1 MRQTFNEITIRRQ
14 RESEIDQAIS
24 DLEKRG
30 FVLKAKMQNHHEGKV
45 YKRSYYGK
53 YKYEDN
59 TSSSVWVARLSK
71 EAVVNGTNS

>member
-1 MRQTFNEITIRRQ
+1 MVKRQTFNEIIIRRQ
-14 RESEIDQAIS
+14 KESEIDQAIS

-53 YKYEDN
+53 YQYADN
-59 TSSSVWVARLSK
+59 TSSSVWVARLSTGGFK
-71 EAVVNGTNS
+71 WN